1 MAETTTIMDQKLI
14 ELLDKRPS
22 AIRNTLVIGVVRI
35 LAGLIGFIL
44 LVVGISFL
52 IHNLTYCE
60 LLAQFEIIKDFEP
73 TAMNIIGISAV
84 IVGVLLLFVVRL
96 CKMLIR
102 RNMFLL
108 ELDEWRYEWEKE
120 NKNQE
125 KRQM

>member
-1 MAETTTIMDQKLI
+1 MDQKLI

-22 AIRNTLVIGVVRI
+22 AIRNTLVIGVVRM

-102 RNMFLL
+102 RNLFLM
-108 ELDEWRYEWEKE
+108 ELDEWRYEWEKMV
-120 NKNQE
+120 NVNQSDV
-125 KRQM
+125 